1 MRCVLGIITDGKKIL
16 LLRKN
21 NPDWQ
26 RGLYNGIGGK
36 VDIDSTPIDTIIK
49 ISKEE
54 IGLDILNW
62 NELETIILAN
72 GVELTYL
79 LSLVDEEQIKKA
91 KSLTDERLEI
101 FNIDKLPRNI
111 IKDFKEQLNKVFFKI
126 EEKNN
131 KIKKILISTLFVVL
145 FLITSLMVI
154 GKVTKGNF
162 LYYLTKEKAEEDMDK
177 KIQFKKGFT
186 ERIFGTR

>member
-36 VDIDSTPIDTIIK
+36 IDIDSTPIDTIIK

-62 NELETIILAN
+62 NELETTILDN
-72 GVELTYL
+72 GIELTYL

-111 IKDFKEQLNKVFFKI
+111 IKDFKEQLNKVFFKV

-131 KIKKILISTLFVVL
+131 KIKKIFISTLVIVL
-145 FLITSLMVI
+145 FLVSSLMVI

-186 ERIFGTR
+186 ERIFGTM

>member
-36 VDIDSTPIDTIIK
+36 IDIDSTPIDTIIK

-62 NELETIILAN
+62 NELETIILDN
-72 GVELTYL
+72 GIELTYL

-111 IKDFKEQLNKVFFKI
+111 IKDFKEQLNKVFFKV

-131 KIKKILISTLFVVL
+131 KIKKIFISTLVIVL
-145 FLITSLMVI
+145 FLLSSLMVI

-186 ERIFGTR
+186 ERIFGTM

>member
-111 IKDFKEQLNKVFFKI
+111 IKDFKEQLNKIFFKM

-131 KIKKILISTLFVVL
+131 KIKKILISTLVVVL

-186 ERIFGTR
+186 ERIFGTM

>member
-36 VDIDSTPIDTIIK
+36 IDIDSTPIDTIIK

-62 NELETIILAN
+62 NELETIILDN
-72 GVELTYL
+72 GIELTYL

-111 IKDFKEQLNKVFFKI
+111 IKDFKEQLNKVFFKV

-131 KIKKILISTLFVVL
+131 KIKKIFISTLVIVL
-145 FLITSLMVI
+145 FLVSSLMVI

-186 ERIFGTR
+186 ERIFGTM

>member
-36 VDIDSTPIDTIIK
+36 IDIDSTPIDTIIK

-62 NELETIILAN
+62 NELETIILDN
-72 GVELTYL
+72 GIELTYL

-111 IKDFKEQLNKVFFKI
+111 IKDFKEQLNKVFFKL

-131 KIKKILISTLFVVL
+131 KIKKIFISTLVIVL
-145 FLITSLMVI
+145 FLLSSLMVI

-186 ERIFGTR
+186 ERIFGTM

>member
-111 IKDFKEQLNKVFFKI
+111 IKDFKEQLNKVFFKM

-131 KIKKILISTLFVVL
+131 KIKKILISALVVVL

-186 ERIFGTR
+186 ERIFGTM

>member
-111 IKDFKEQLNKVFFKI
+111 IKDFKEQLNKVFFKM
-126 EEKNN
+126 EEKKN
-131 KIKKILISTLFVVL
+131 KIKKILISTLVVVL

-186 ERIFGTR
+186 ERIFGTM

>member
-111 IKDFKEQLNKVFFKI
+111 IKDFKEQLNKVFFKM
-126 EEKNN
+126 EEK
-131 KIKKILISTLFVVL
+131 K
-145 FLITSLMVI
+145 
-154 GKVTKGNF
+154 
-162 LYYLTKEKAEEDMDK
+162 
-177 KIQFKKGFT
+177 
-186 ERIFGTR
+186 